1 MYLNQVLK
9 SLGKK
14 CPKVEFNGISYDS
27 RNIKRKNI
35 FFAIQGNK
43 TSGLKFLKEVE
54 KKGASAIIFDKKI
67 KLSIPIILFHGSN
80 DKVVPVNFSKKI
92 LKIVKKS
99 KKKLIIINKGDHSL
113 SRKKD
118 LSKICKELKNIVEKF
133 KYD

>member
-1 MYLNQVLK
+1 MYLNQALK

-67 KLSIPIILFHGSN
+67 KTSDRNIPFI
-80 DKVVPVNFSKKI
+80 KVKNARK
-92 LKIVKKS
+92 
-99 KKKLIIINKGDHSL
+99 SL
-113 SRKKD
+113 SETCSNFYRKKT
-118 LSKICKELKNIVEKF
+118 
-133 KYD
+133 

>member
-43 TSGLKFLKEVE
+43 TSGLKFLKEAE

-67 KLSIPIILFHGSN
+67 KTSDRNIPFIKVKNARKSISET
-80 DKVVPVNFSKKI
+80 
-92 LKIVKKS
+92 
-99 KKKLIIINKGDHSL
+99 
-113 SRKKD
+113 
-118 LSKICKELKNIVEKF
+118 C
-133 KYD
+133 